1 MDGLLESDSES
12 APTYRLPID
21 VAETDNSYVIKAPV
35 PGFRPEDVE
44 VTVTGDVLSI
54 RATRKEEK
62 TDKDGNYLRRE
73 MAIGNLER
81 QIVLPG
87 DAKADNVNA
96 SFNNG
101 VLTVEVAREPKP
113 KPQRIQV
120 RAEGQKQM
128 AGAA

>member
-1 MDGLLESDSES
+1 
-12 APTYRLPID
+12 
-21 VAETDNSYVIKAPV
+21 
-35 PGFRPEDVE
+35 
-44 VTVTGDVLSI
+44 
-54 RATRKEEK
+54 
-62 TDKDGNYLRRE
+62 

-81 QIVLPG
+81 QIVLPS
-87 DAKADNVNA
+87 DAKADKVNA
-96 SFNNG
+96 TFNSG